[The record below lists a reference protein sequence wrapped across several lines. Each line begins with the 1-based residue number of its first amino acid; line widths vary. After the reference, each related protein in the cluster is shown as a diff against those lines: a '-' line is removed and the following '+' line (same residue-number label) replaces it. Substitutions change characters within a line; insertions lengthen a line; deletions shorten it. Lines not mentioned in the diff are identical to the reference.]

1 MRISDW
7 SSDVC
12 SSDLN
17 GEQEIGHRTGHHDG
31 RAGAQPLVVEGF
43 LAVGLAHGGNGRAIG
58 AGCRVGIAEEL
69 HEAADRNG
77 ADLPAGAILVVQA
90 EQFRAATERNN
101 LDRSAAQTYELQFTT
116 STS

>member
-17 GEQEIGHRTGHHDG
+17 GEQEIGHRTGHHDS
-31 RAGAQPLVVEGF
+31 RAGAQSLVVEGF

-69 HEAADRNG
+69 HEAAEWNG
-77 ADLPAGAILVVQA
+77 ADLPAGAILVVPA
-90 EQFRAATERNN
+90 EQFRAETDREN
-101 LDRSAAQTYELQFTT
+101 LDPHTAAEIGRAHV
-116 STS
+116 